1 MPPAKAEALAASSM
15 AEQRI
20 VFLFIQ
26 NTYFLNGCKG
36 TFSIRKLFKELT
48 LINQKLHSFFA
59 SEQFCLIYNKRFA
72 HFGAICVIF
81 SVACSML
88 LRLFCVCR

>member
-1 MPPAKAEALAASSM
+1 MDNNKYHLGKRESP
-15 AEQRI
+15 
-20 VFLFIQ
+20 
-26 NTYFLNGCKG
+26 
-36 TFSIRKLFKELT
+36 LFKELT
-48 LINQKLHSFFA
+48 LINKKLHSFFA

-81 SVACSML
+81 SAACSML